1 MSRLLGLTC
10 AVFIA
15 LSAVALAAASTDGS
29 KPAPP
34 SLAKLVTH
42 VPASTL
48 DQIGAGPI
56 KRVVP
61 GVFGIVKLNGAPYG
75 IAKPI
80 LLAGELAWCPHCAAN
95 DWALAVALSRFG
107 KLRRLRV
114 IDTGTYYANVVHAHP
129 AFSHTQGISFFG
141 ASYSSPVLGFQ
152 NAVIS
157 TVDGKPLQKFT
168 KAQTT
173 ALGAFDPNAEFPVAD
188 VGGVYGFVGSAFSP
202 GLLHGKSASQIA
214 SSLANPS
221 SAVAKSIDG
230 LANVYAAAICVATH
244 GLPTSVC
251 RSKGVVAGAKVL

>member
-1 MSRLLGLTC
+1 LSRLLGLTC

-29 KPAPP
+29 KPAAP
-34 SLAKLVTH
+34 SLAKLVTN

-56 KRVVP
+56 KTVLP
-61 GVFGIVKLNGAPYG
+61 GRFGIVALKGAPYG

-95 DWALAVALSRFG
+95 SWAVAVALSRFG
-107 KLRRLRV
+107 KLSRLRV
-114 IDTGTYYANVVHAHP
+114 LDTGTYFANVAHAHP
-129 AFSHTQGISFFG
+129 AFSHTRGISFFG

-152 NAVIS
+152 NVVAQDVN
-157 TVDGKPLQKFT
+157 GKALQKFS
-168 KAQTT
+168 KAQTK
-173 ALGAFDPNAEFPVAD
+173 AIGAFDPNAVFPLTD
-188 VGGVYGFVGSAFSP
+188 VGGAYGFAGSAFSP

-214 SSLANPS
+214 SSLADPS
-221 SAVAKSIDG
+221 SAVARSIDG